1 MTLLTL
7 GGISDAGRIFSTD
20 GRVELGPDALIGA
33 TFGVAVQTLGDGTA
47 RAGRVRR
54 SRFVP
59 FLGKVRSFV
68 HRVRLAAVRQWLRVR
83 GGPGG
88 NGE

>member
-1 MTLLTL
+1 MLVALAL
-7 GGISDAGRIFSTD
+7 PPRLSPELPPEI
-20 GRVELGPDALIGA
+20 RVELGPDTLIG
-33 TFGVAVQTLGDGTA
+33 TDSGVAVRALGDGA
-47 RAGRVRR
+47 ERAGRICR

-59 FLGKVRSFV
+59 FLGKVRSFAD
-68 HRVRLAAVRQWLRVR
+68 RVWLAVVRKWLRVR

>member
-1 MTLLTL
+1 MFVALALPPRL
-7 GGISDAGRIFSTD
+7 SQELPPEI
-20 GRVELGPDALIGA
+20 RVELGPDTLIG
-33 TFGVAVQTLGDGTA
+33 TDSGVAVRALGDGAA

-68 HRVRLAAVRQWLRVR
+68 NRVRLAVVRQWLRVR